1 MIHNN
6 HLLIKTTAA
15 KCQHIKC
22 ILSNT
27 FAMKKKKPEL
37 PKEDEQDTLC
47 PSIYSSSDNDSS
59 SLSSTL
65 FLPDDSSVVQQNE
78 EAPQEHMY
86 SNLYVRLPNGN
97 WLVTYRTRSEK
108 HLSSHEIESY
118 MI

>member
-6 HLLIKTTAA
+6 HPLMKTTAA
-15 KCQHIKC
+15 KCQHIKG
-22 ILSNT
+22 ILVNT
-27 FAMKKKKPEL
+27 FVMKKKKPTP

-47 PSIYSSSDNDSS
+47 PSICSSSDNDSN
-59 SLSSTL
+59 SLTSTL
-65 FLPDDSSVVQQNE
+65 FLPDDSSVQQDE
-78 EAPQEHMY
+78 EEPQEHMY

-97 WLVTYRTRSEK
+97 WLVTYRTRDEK